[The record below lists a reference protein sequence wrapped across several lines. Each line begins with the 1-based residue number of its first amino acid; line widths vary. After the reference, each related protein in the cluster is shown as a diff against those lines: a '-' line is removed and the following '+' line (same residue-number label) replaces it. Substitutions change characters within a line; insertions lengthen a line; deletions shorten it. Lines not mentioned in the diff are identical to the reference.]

1 MSSLSY
7 KRLKKYET
15 SSLDIGGLRLNPLVL
30 CLDISESMT
39 YGEPWK
45 INQAFTVIVKTIQS
59 LSQDKQVGLV
69 TFDVTSEVLL
79 DLQSLN
85 KETITT
91 ELSKIVPRGV
101 SCIAAGLAEAVNLIK
116 KNDKPGEVLLL
127 TDGRANLS
135 KNQTGGFE
143 GSIDLE
149 KELLKISRDAAQEQI
164 TVHSVAV
171 GEDAFSGTL
180 SNIAGTTHG
189 CYWLA
194 EDYPGLSIGTSWPSR
209 VLERYELSV
218 NSSPVELPSAQPTW
232 AKESQFMH
240 VAVVSQSSYDIY
252 LGHHKAFLIN
262 AGKEREARTAL
273 ISIDSDKLAGYRER
287 NPKTA
292 ERVKTG
298 KAALLDKSYRDYL
311 NLGKGSLIELN
322 IY

>member
-1 MSSLSY
+1 
-7 KRLKKYET
+7 
-15 SSLDIGGLRLNPLVL
+15 
-30 CLDISESMT
+30 MT

-45 INQAFTVIVKTIQS
+45 INQAYTVIVKTIQS
-59 LSQDKQVGLV
+59 LNQDKQVGLV
-69 TFDVTSEVLL
+69 TFDATPEVLL
-79 DLQSLN
+79 DPQPLN
-85 KETITT
+85 KEKVTT

-101 SCIAAGLAEAVNLIK
+101 SCISAGLADAVNLIK
-116 KNDKPGEVLLL
+116 KNGKPGEVLLL

-135 KNQTGGFE
+135 KNQMGGFE

-149 KELLKISRDAAQEQI
+149 KELIKLSRDAAQEQI

-209 VLERYELSV
+209 VFERYELSV
-218 NSSPVELPSAQPTW
+218 HSSPAELPSAQPTW
-232 AKESQFMH
+232 TKESQFMH
-240 VAVVSQSSYDIY
+240 VAVVSQSFYDIY

-262 AGKEREARTAL
+262 VDKEREARTAL
-273 ISIDSDKLAGYRER
+273 ISIDSDKLADYRER
-287 NPKTA
+287 NPKIS

>member
-1 MSSLSY
+1 M
-7 KRLKKYET
+7 KYET
-15 SSLDIGGLRLNPLVL
+15 SSIDIGGLRLNPLVL

-45 INQAFTVIVKTIQS
+45 INQAFTMIVKTIQS

-79 DLQSLN
+79 DLQPLN

-101 SCIAAGLAEAVNLIK
+101 SCITAGLAEAVNLIK
-116 KNDKPGEVLLL
+116 KNDKFGEVLLL
-127 TDGRANLS
+127 TDGRVNLS
-135 KNQTGGFE
+135 KNQMEGFE

-180 SNIAGTTHG
+180 SNIAKTTRG

-218 NSSPVELPSAQPTW
+218 HSSPVECLQLSLPGQKNPSLCMLRL
-232 AKESQFMH
+232 S
-240 VAVVSQSSYDIY
+240 
-252 LGHHKAFLIN
+252 LKAFM
-262 AGKEREARTAL
+262 
-273 ISIDSDKLAGYRER
+273 ISI
-287 NPKTA
+287 
-292 ERVKTG
+292 
-298 KAALLDKSYRDYL
+298 
-311 NLGKGSLIELN
+311 
-322 IY
+322 